1 MWRSPFSTFP
11 WLDLLGVSAIVEP
24 NTTIVTNIGEY
35 NFPTPRVHLSPNLR
49 LPLKQFSLHP
59 HVWIYVPSRR
69 DLESFSLPCPL
80 PCYVRPFVSFRGK
93 AGNIGF
99 ADLTARY
106 LSPLLAQGRVYT
118 ARTGALDLIKKRAD
132 TFFIVTI
139 LRLSTICRF
148 QCFCTFSI
156 FFYILLHRFRNNYTT
171 RLSANP
177 AAQV

>member
-106 LSPLLAQGRVYT
+106 LSPLLAQGRVYI
-118 ARTGALDLIKKRAD
+118 ARTGALGFTKNRVLPEPEPPITRIFLFLAYFGCFGLPDI
-132 TFFIVTI
+132 IS
-139 LRLSTICRF
+139 LSVSVSMTL
-148 QCFCTFSI
+148 FSK
-156 FFYILLHRFRNNYTT
+156 TGST
-171 RLSANP
+171 
-177 AAQV
+177 